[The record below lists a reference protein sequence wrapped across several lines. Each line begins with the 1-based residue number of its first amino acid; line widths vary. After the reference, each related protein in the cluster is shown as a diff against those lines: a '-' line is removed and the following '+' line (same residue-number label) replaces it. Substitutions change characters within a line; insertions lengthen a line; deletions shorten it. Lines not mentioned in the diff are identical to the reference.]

1 MLSEAPQT
9 LRPDLLGTVFPL
21 VEVIRQMLARVE
33 TLWAEVGI
41 NPSEAAVLE
50 RLFIDHDGEA
60 RSGALLGHPIR
71 STPALGKVLASLED
85 KDLITRQ
92 RSADDRR
99 VVIVAGTDNARELY
113 DEMIEQILTVVV
125 APTTAELDDD
135 DFTELRRITDKLT
148 PPNIDT

>member
-9 LRPDLLGTVFPL
+9 LRPDLLGTVFAL
-21 VEVIRQMLARVE
+21 VEVIRKMLARVE

-71 STPALGKVLASLED
+71 STPALGKVLSSLED
-85 KDLITRQ
+85 KNLITRH
-92 RSADDRR
+92 RSSDDGR
-99 VVIVAGTDNARELY
+99 VVIVASTDAARHLY
-113 DEMIEQILTVVV
+113 DQVIEQILSVVV
-125 APTTAELDDD
+125 VPTTGNLEDDD
-135 DFTELRRITDKLT
+135 LADLRHITKKLT
-148 PPNIDT
+148 PPDIDA

>member
-1 MLSEAPQT
+1 MYGTTRHT
-9 LRPDLLGTVFPL
+9 LRPGLVNTVFPL
-21 VEVIRQMLARVE
+21 VEAMRRMLARVE
-33 TLWAEVGI
+33 TLWSDVDI

-60 RSGALLGHPIR
+60 RSGELLGHPIR

-85 KDLITRQ
+85 KNLITRQ
-92 RSADDRR
+92 RSANDRR
-99 VVIVAGTDNARELY
+99 VVIVAGTDGARELY
-113 DEMIEQILTVVV
+113 DTMIQQILTVVV

-135 DFTELRRITDKLT
+135 DFTELRRITEKLR

>member
-71 STPALGKVLASLED
+71 STPALGKVLSSLED
-85 KDLITRQ
+85 KNLITRQ

-99 VVIVAGTDNARELY
+99 VVIVASTDNARELY